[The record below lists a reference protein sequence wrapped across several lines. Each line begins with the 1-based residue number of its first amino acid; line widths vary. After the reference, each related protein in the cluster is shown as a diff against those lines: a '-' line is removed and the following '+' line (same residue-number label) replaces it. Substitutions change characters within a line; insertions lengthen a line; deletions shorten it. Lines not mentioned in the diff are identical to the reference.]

1 MKEEFEL
8 EEAMISYSDF
18 LGKIGMHRK
27 AGNAIVDDKYTT
39 NHATYTTVDSD
50 GTARKTTHT
59 PAGSKHQNVGK
70 IKIDDDED
78 VDGGKPTPVASS
90 PSRGRG
96 RPSGSTGSVYKP
108 RSSETKAA
116 AAAKAAA
123 TKAANKNK

>member
-1 MKEEFEL
+1 
-8 EEAMISYSDF
+8 MISYSDF
-18 LGKIGMHRK
+18 LGKLNMHRK

-39 NHATYTTVDSD
+39 NHATYTTVGSD

-59 PAGSKHQNVGK
+59 PAGSKHRNVGK

-78 VDGGKPTPVASS
+78 GDKPVAK
-90 PSRGRG
+90 PAAPARGRG

-108 RSSETKAA
+108 RSAETKAA

-123 TKAANKNK
+123 SKAANKK